1 MLDNKKYSGK
11 IIWFSAQHGYG
22 FATWDNGVDGK
33 ETNDIFC
40 HFSDILSDGFKTLKK
55 DQEIE
60 FELGKNNRGELK
72 AIEIKPL

>member
-1 MLDNKKYSGK
+1 MSENKKYRGK
-11 IIWFSAQHGYG
+11 TIFFSAQLGYG
-22 FATWDNGVDGK
+22 FCAWDNGIDGK
-33 ETNDIFC
+33 ETPDIFL